1 MADVKKGGIVAAK
14 QNAAN
19 GNNGGA
25 VVAQAKNKSVA
36 YVMNELIDSEGIK
49 GRINELLG
57 KRAPQF
63 VGSLVSL
70 VNADENMKKVFKQA
84 PLTIIQA
91 GLRAATYDLPI
102 DPGLGYAYILPF
114 RNEKKGNILEAQFVM
129 GYKGMYQLAMR
140 SGVYKKLNVVDI
152 REGELKGF
160 NRLTEDFEIEFIEDE
175 DERNKLPIVGY
186 CGFFRLVNGMEKV
199 LYMSKKAIYAHEK
212 AHRKGQQMGFDWKKW
227 PEAMELKTVLRKLIG
242 KWGIMSIAY
251 QTADPAVLRAAE
263 AIAKGQF
270 DDEDIEDFD
279 AAAETTPTVET
290 TAETVEVATKN
301 LADGRSVDTQTGEL
315 FEDGEFTADDIKS
328 VENENTEA

>member
-36 YVMNELIDSEGIK
+36 YVMNELLDSEGIR

-63 VGSLVSL
+63 VGSLVTL
-70 VNADENMKKVFKQA
+70 VNADANMRKVFAEA
-84 PLTIIQA
+84 PVTIIQA

-102 DPGLGYAYILPF
+102 DPGLGYAYIVPF
-114 RNEKKGNILEAQFVM
+114 NNKKDDGAYRMEAQFIM

-140 SGVYKKLNVVDI
+140 TGVYKKLNVVDV
-152 REGELKGF
+152 REGELKHY
-160 NRLTEDFEIEFIEDE
+160 NRLTEDIEIEFIEDE
-175 DERNKLPIVGY
+175 DEREKQQIVGY
-186 CGFFRLVNGMEKV
+186 CGFFRLVNGMEKYI
-199 LYMSKKAIYAHEK
+199 YMSVKQIQNHEQK
-212 AHRKGQQMGFDWKKW
+212 NRKGKYMGKGWRTDFD
-227 PEAMELKTVLRKLIG
+227 AMARKTVLRKLIG
-242 KWGIMSIAY
+242 KWGIMSIDY
-251 QTADPAVLRAAE
+251 QSADPGTLRAAE

-270 DDEDIEDFD
+270 DDEDVPTLEAEAENVPESKI
-279 AAAETTPTVET
+279 ETT
-290 TAETVEVATKN
+290 
-301 LADGRSVDTQTGEL
+301 ADGRSVDTQTGEL

-328 VENENTEA
+328 AENENTEA